1 MFSVVPI
8 HKKGDKQLL
17 LNYQAVSPLPI
28 GGKIFELFSTLSSN
42 ISKSLLSKSI
52 WFLSIW
58 LVMWKILSIWCQ
70 YYVINKN
77 IIINSSWHL
86 TFLLIL
92 ITMQLLKWELILDF
106 LDISKSLRKSVAV
119 AWGIT
124 IQTWASWNFRK
135 SSS

>member
-28 GGKIFELFSTLSSN
+28 CGKIFELFSTLSSN

-58 LVMWKILSIWCQ
+58 LVRKILSISILKILSIKILLSI
-70 YYVINKN
+70 VHDI
-77 IIINSSWHL
+77 L
-86 TFLLIL
+86 TFMLIL
-92 ITMQLLKWELILDF
+92 ITIQLLKWELIFDF
-106 LDISKSLRKSVAV
+106 LDISKSLPKSVAV

-124 IQTWASWNFRK
+124 IQTSASWNFRK